1 MTTENTKVFDFI
13 DALEALLYEWWD
25 DEWGYNHDT
34 SIYPEHWCSSAS
46 GGEEDGI
53 AMNLYVGS
61 LFREMQKWDYR
72 GDINNWDQTPIKEK

>member
-34 SIYPEHWCSSAS
+34 FKGLTL

-72 GDINNWDQTPIKEK
+72 GDINNWDQTPTKEQT